1 MMESPNGPCGPTNM
15 MMVHAVIAV
24 FTGLNALLT
33 TWLTLRARGRDKK
46 EAERRTNDRH
56 RHRSA

>member
-1 MMESPNGPCGPTNM
+1 MESAHGPCGPTNYLV
-15 MMVHAVIAV
+15 VHTVIAL

-46 EAERRTNDRH
+46 EAERKTSDRH
-56 RHRSA
+56 RQRSA